1 MDTRYGLT
9 PGRVVLVG
17 DHIVVFLLSALCTAR
32 TPLGSMTSVYNFVGE
47 EIKGNVQ
54 SPEHVGVDVMGVKVV
69 GGGGRDEEDD
79 EEDELEVDTELDTL
93 VLLDSLNIQF
103 AFVG

>member
-9 PGRVVLVG
+9 PVRVVLVG

-69 GGGGRDEEDD
+69 GGGVGRDEEDEEEL
-79 EEDELEVDTELDTL
+79 EEDTEVDTL
-93 VLLDSLNIQF
+93 VLPALKIQF